1 MNASDIIKALR
12 CSASIVPNRNC
23 EKCAY
28 FYRDEPSPEIAEQYG
43 SVPDDFWD
51 SCDFGRIA
59 LAAADMIEQLLKEAG
74 NVGTT
79 DI

>member
-1 MNASDIIKALR
+1 MNATDIIKALR
-12 CSASIVPNRNC
+12 CSASIVPRSC

-28 FYRDEPSPEIAEQYG
+28 FYRDEPSPEIVEEYG
-43 SVPDDFWD
+43 DVPDYFWD
-51 SCDFGRIA
+51 SCDCDRIA
-59 LAAADMIEQLLKEAG
+59 FDAADMIEQLLKEAG